1 LRGLARRLTQ
11 VPATGTIR
19 DRVRSL
25 PKRFRRAA
33 AAGIAAEWELRV
45 EEETFTVSVVERRC
59 HVREG
64 PSLAPTFTVASD
76 AETWLAV
83 DDGTLPPPEALRRG
97 RLGLRGNLDM
107 AVRMQTLFR
116 PFARPRA
123 VSDVEQ
129 VEVEA
134 NGLQLSTYVYGPPNG
149 PGLLWLHGLGATKTS
164 WLPSLSPFAEKYRM
178 IVPDLPGH
186 GESEKPRT
194 DYTPRYYARSMRK
207 LLDAVGQDRAV
218 VVGNSMG
225 GRVAL
230 ELAVRSPDR
239 VRGLALLAPAVP
251 GLRVRYLL
259 GFMRIVPSEIGAI
272 PFPVRERLTKL
283 VISRLFSDPS
293 VLSEESRLAAAD
305 EFIRIY
311 SAPIARMAFLDSL
324 RHILLEPAKPFWAR
338 VERIRTPA
346 LVVWGEDD
354 HMLPVRLAGRLADAL
369 PTRDVLIMP
378 NVGHVPQLEA
388 LEKTNAAMLKFLKRL
403 PD

>member
-1 LRGLARRLTQ
+1 MAKRLTQ
-11 VPATGTIR
+11 VHAAGTIR
-19 DRVRSL
+19 DRIRSL

-33 AAGIAAEWELRV
+33 SAGVASEWELRV

-64 PSLAPTFTVASD
+64 PSLAPTFTVTAD

-83 DDGTLPPPEALRRG
+83 DDGTLSSPEALRHG
-97 RLGLRGNLDM
+97 KLALRGNLDM

-129 VEVEA
+129 VEVTA
-134 NGLQLSTYVYGPPNG
+134 NGLRISTYLYGPPDA
-149 PGLLWLHGLGATKTS
+149 PSLLWLHGLGATKTS
-164 WLPSLSPFAEKYRM
+164 WLPSLGPFADSFRM

-207 LLDAVGQDRAV
+207 LLDAAGVDRAV

-259 GFMRIVPSEIGAI
+259 GFMRIVPTEIGAI

-311 SAPIARMAFLDSL
+311 SAPTARMAFLDSL
-324 RHILLEPAKPFWAR
+324 RHILLEPSKPFWAR
-338 VERIRTPA
+338 MERVRTPA
-346 LVVWGEDD
+346 LIVWGEED

-378 NVGHVPQLEA
+378 KVGHVPQIESLDT
-388 LEKTNAAMLKFLKRL
+388 TNAAVLKFLAGL